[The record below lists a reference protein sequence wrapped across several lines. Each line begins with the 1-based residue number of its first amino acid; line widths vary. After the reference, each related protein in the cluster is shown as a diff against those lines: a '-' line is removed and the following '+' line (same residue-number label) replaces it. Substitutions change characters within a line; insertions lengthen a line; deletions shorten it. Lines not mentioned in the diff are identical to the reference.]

1 MKLKSNLKFTQHG
14 IDQVIDGKLAI
25 SDNFVEF
32 DCLRIHKIGKFL
44 EISLLSD
51 GKVACLVDKIMV
63 LKDGW
68 SVEITSTV
76 TFKVGVKID

>member
-1 MKLKSNLKFTQHG
+1 MKLKSNLKLTQHG
-14 IDQVIDGKLAI
+14 IDQIFDGKLVV

-32 DCLRIHKIGKFL
+32 DSIKMKRSGELL
-44 EISLLSD
+44 EIILLSGD
-51 GKVACLVDKIMV
+51 EEVCFVDEIMV

-68 SVEITSTV
+68 SVEIKNTV